1 MVKMVIFTLCVFYHN
16 YKKKKKIFKV
26 PLLENRRASKILSRS
41 EVDLR
46 ESKKK
51 KKKEWKEWYFNQEES
66 DSLNFA
72 LLLLE
77 NWVDGCG

>member
-51 KKKEWKEWYFNQEES
+51 KKKIEKNGI
-66 DSLNFA
+66 LTKKK
-72 LLLLE
+72 
-77 NWVDGCG
+77 VIP